1 MTLILSIRIVGGG
14 LFFVA
19 RRSVVRGQRL
29 LRKPFKMSVH
39 LVTTTGH
46 ARYRDTLGRGT
57 NDLHAADGRYHTECY
72 TNFYSPRS
80 VKSAS
85 AASSSSQEE
94 VDVAFETTVSAV
106 RAESWRVWKIGIPSN
121 YTTYTSPMVEETL
134 VAELGYQI
142 FRILWFGSSCAE
154 RHRCC

>member
-1 MTLILSIRIVGGG
+1 M
-14 LFFVA
+14 
-19 RRSVVRGQRL
+19 RG
-29 LRKPFKMSVH
+29 
-39 LVTTTGH
+39 
-46 ARYRDTLGRGT
+46 RDTLGRGT
-57 NDLHAADGRYHTECY
+57 DDLYAADGRYHTECY
-72 TNFYSPRS
+72 TNFCSPQS
-80 VKSAS
+80 VKSTS

-106 RAESWRVWKIGIPSN
+106 TAESPRVWNSIEF
-121 YTTYTSPMVEETL
+121 TTYSSPMVEETL